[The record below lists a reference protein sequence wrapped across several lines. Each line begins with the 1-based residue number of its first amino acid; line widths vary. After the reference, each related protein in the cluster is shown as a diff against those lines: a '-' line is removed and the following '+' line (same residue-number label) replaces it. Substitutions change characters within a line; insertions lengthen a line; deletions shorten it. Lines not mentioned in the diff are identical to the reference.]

1 MNSGQSNSYIAMR
14 IDEIV
19 DASYVFSK
27 IHESTGIFM
36 DIKTLWGLRVQ
47 EYYKKMFRYYSI
59 IGANV
64 VYFFL
69 IISSIFIYYFNLFLQ
84 WIPPQISVEVILS
97 LFVTYILIQ
106 TKVRTFTKRADIMF
120 LLPLE
125 WGLKSYFIKSLIYS
139 FVIDVIKLVSFIT
152 VFLSLFLHTTNVNLP
167 FLFFIVGIAAY
178 NILMKWDE
186 QWLENHV
193 QFVLHRLNRFF
204 SIYLMCYFLLKND
217 WIFTLVLMSINFVYL
232 IYFIEKKRNLN
243 WQWLIDEEES
253 ALLQNFKFINFFMD
267 VPNLKRSFRNRR
279 LLTLILKRYIPYS
292 QSSTFVYLYSHLFVR
307 YNDYFYLYLRL
318 TLIGIF
324 VNYAIPTS
332 GWIFNLLILF
342 MTGLQVIPLQHEI
355 KQSAL
360 LYPISKSQINNSFLV
375 FVLVILYA
383 QLFILYFTMLIHTS
397 TAKICYLLIGSLFV
411 YVFVY
416 FFVPKR
422 VNVSGSTLKE

>member
-1 MNSGQSNSYIAMR
+1 
-14 IDEIV
+14 
-19 DASYVFSK
+19 
-27 IHESTGIFM
+27 M
-36 DIKTLWGLRVQ
+36 DIKSLWGLRVQ
-47 EYYKKMFRYYSI
+47 EFYRKMFRYYSI

-64 VYFFL
+64 VYFF
-69 IISSIFIYYFNLFLQ
+69 IFISIIFIYYFNLFFQ

-106 TKVRTFTKRADIMF
+106 TKVRTFVKRADIIF

-125 WGLKSYFIKSLIYS
+125 VKLKSYFIKSLIYS
-139 FVIDVIKLVSFIT
+139 LVIDVIKLVSFIT
-152 VFLSLFLHTTNVNLP
+152 VFLSLFLHTANINLP

-178 NILMKWDE
+178 NILMKWTE
-186 QWLENHV
+186 QWLEDYV
-193 QFVLHRLNRFF
+193 QLVLHRLNRFF
-204 SIYLMCYFLLKND
+204 SIYFMCYFLFKNE
-217 WIFTLVLMSINFVYL
+217 WIFELILMSINAIFL
-232 IYFIEKKRNLN
+232 IYFIGKKRNLN
-243 WQWLIDEEES
+243 WQWLIVEEES
-253 ALLQNFKFINFFMD
+253 ALLKNFKFINFFMD

-279 LLTLILKRYIPYS
+279 LLTMILKRCIPYS
-292 QSSTFVYLYSHLFVR
+292 QSNTFVYLYSHLFVR

-332 GWIFNLLILF
+332 GWIFNILILL

-360 LYPISKSQINNSFLV
+360 LYPISKSQINNSFLK
-375 FVLVILYA
+375 FVLVILYG
-383 QLFILYFTMLIHTS
+383 QLFILYFAMFIHTS
-397 TAKICYLLIGSLFV
+397 TAKIYYLVIGSLFV

-416 FFVPKR
+416 FFVSKR

>member
-1 MNSGQSNSYIAMR
+1 MG
-14 IDEIV
+14 V
-19 DASYVFSK
+19 L
-27 IHESTGIFM
+27 M

-47 EYYKKMFRYYSI
+47 EYYRKMFRYYSI

-69 IISSIFIYYFNLFLQ
+69 IISSVFIYYFNLFLQ

-106 TKVRTFTKRADIMF
+106 TKVRTFVKRADIMF

-152 VFLSLFLHTTNVNLP
+152 VFLSLFLHTTNINLP
-167 FLFFIVGIAAY
+167 LLFFIVGIAAY
-178 NILMKWDE
+178 NILMKWTE
-186 QWLENHV
+186 QRLENHV

-204 SIYLMCYFLLKND
+204 SIYLMCYFLFKND
-217 WIFTLVLMSINFVYL
+217 WIFELVLMSVNFVYL
-232 IYFIEKKRNLN
+232 IYFIGKKRNLN
-243 WQWLIDEEES
+243 WQWLIAEEES
-253 ALLQNFKFINFFMD
+253 ALLRNFKFINIFMD

-279 LLTLILKRYIPYS
+279 LLTIIVKRCIRFS
-292 QSSTFVYLYSHLFVR
+292 QSSTFMYLYSHLFIR

-324 VNYAIPTS
+324 VNYAMPTS

-342 MTGLQVIPLQHEI
+342 MTGFQVIPLQHEI
-355 KQSAL
+355 KQSVL
-360 LYPISKSQINNSFLV
+360 LYPISKSQIKDSFLK

-383 QLFILYFTMLIHTS
+383 QFFILYFAMFIHTS
-397 TAKICYLLIGSLFV
+397 TAKIYYLVIGSLFV

-416 FFVPKR
+416 FFVSKR
-422 VNVSGSTLKE
+422 VNISGSAFKE

>member
-1 MNSGQSNSYIAMR
+1 MG
-14 IDEIV
+14 V
-19 DASYVFSK
+19 L
-27 IHESTGIFM
+27 M

-47 EYYKKMFRYYSI
+47 EFYRKMFRYYSI

-97 LFVTYILIQ
+97 LFVTFILMQ
-106 TKVRTFTKRADIMF
+106 TKVRTFIKRADIVF

-125 WGLKSYFIKSLIYS
+125 WKLKSYFIKSLVYS
-139 FVIDVIKLVSFIT
+139 FVIDFIKSLSLIT
-152 VFLSLFLHTTNVNLP
+152 ILLSLFLHKTNISLP
-167 FLFFIVGIAAY
+167 VFFLIVGIVSY
-178 NILMKWDE
+178 NILMKWTE
-186 QWLENHV
+186 QWLKNHV

-204 SIYLMCYFLLKND
+204 SIYLMCYFLFKND
-217 WIFTLVLMSINFVYL
+217 WVFELVLMSINFVYL
-232 IYFIEKKRNLN
+232 IYFIGKKRNLN
-243 WQWLIDEEES
+243 WQWLIVEEES
-253 ALLQNFKFINFFMD
+253 ALLRNFKFINIFMD

-279 LLTLILKRYIPYS
+279 LLTMILKRCIPYS

-324 VNYAIPTS
+324 VNYVIPTS

-342 MTGLQVIPLQHEI
+342 MTGYQVIPLQHEI
-355 KQSAL
+355 KQSVL
-360 LYPISKSQINNSFLV
+360 LYPISKTQINDSFLK
-375 FVLVILYA
+375 FVLVVLYA
-383 QLFILYFTMLIHTS
+383 QLFILYFAMFIYTS
-397 TAKICYLLIGSLFV
+397 TAKIYYLVIGSLFV

-416 FFVPKR
+416 FFVSKR
-422 VNVSGSTLKE
+422 VNVSGSALKE

>member
-1 MNSGQSNSYIAMR
+1 
-14 IDEIV
+14 
-19 DASYVFSK
+19 
-27 IHESTGIFM
+27 M

-47 EYYKKMFRYYSI
+47 EFYRKMFRYYSI

-84 WIPPQISVEVILS
+84 WIPPQISVEGILS
-97 LFVTYILIQ
+97 LFVTFILIQ
-106 TKVRTFTKRADIMF
+106 TKVRTFIKRADIVF

-125 WGLKSYFIKSLIYS
+125 WKLKPYFIKSLVYS
-139 FVIDVIKLVSFIT
+139 FVIDVIKLLSFIT
-152 VFLSLFLHTTNVNLP
+152 VFLSLFLKTIYLD
-167 FLFFIVGIAAY
+167 FSILFFIVGIVAH

-193 QFVLHRLNRFF
+193 QFVVHRLNRFF
-204 SIYLMCYFLLKND
+204 SIYLMCYYLFKND
-217 WIFTLVLMSINFVYL
+217 WIFAFVLMSVNFVYL
-232 IYFIEKKRNLN
+232 IYFIGEKRNLN
-243 WQWLIDEEES
+243 WHWLIEEEES
-253 ALLQNFKFINFFMD
+253 ALLKNFKFINFFMD

-279 LLTLILKRYIPYS
+279 FLTMILKRCIPYS

-318 TLIGIF
+318 TVIGML
-324 VNYAIPTS
+324 VSYAMPIS

-342 MTGLQVIPLQHEI
+342 MTGFQLIPLQHEI

-360 LYPISKSQINNSFLV
+360 IYPISESQKNDSFLK
-375 FVLVILYA
+375 FVLFVLYA
-383 QLFILYFTMLIHTS
+383 QFFILYFAMFIHTF
-397 TAKICYLLIGSLFV
+397 TAKIYYLVIGSLFV

-416 FFVPKR
+416 FFVSKR
-422 VNVSGSTLKE
+422 VNISGSVLKE

>member
-1 MNSGQSNSYIAMR
+1 MNSGQSNSYIAVR

-19 DASYVFSK
+19 DVSYVFSK

-47 EYYKKMFRYYSI
+47 EYYRKMFRYYSI

-84 WIPPQISVEVILS
+84 WIPPQIPVEVILS

-125 WGLKSYFIKSLIYS
+125 WGLKSYFIKSLIYN

-152 VFLSLFLHTTNVNLP
+152 VFLSLFLHTTNINLT
-167 FLFFIVGIAAY
+167 FLFFIVGITAY

-193 QFVLHRLNRFF
+193 QFMLHRLNRFF
-204 SIYLMCYFLLKND
+204 SIYLMCYFLLKNE
-217 WIFTLVLMSINFVYL
+217 WIFSLILMSVNFVYFT
-232 IYFIEKKRNLN
+232 YFIGKKRNLN
-243 WQWLIDEEES
+243 WQWLIDEEER

-279 LLTLILKRYIPYS
+279 LLTLILKRCIPYS
-292 QSSTFVYLYSHLFVR
+292 QSSAFVYLYSYLFVR

-342 MTGLQVIPLQHEI
+342 ITGLQVIPLQHEI

-375 FVLVILYA
+375 FVLVILYT
-383 QLFILYFTMLIHTS
+383 QLFILYFAMLIHTS
-397 TAKICYLLIGSLFV
+397 TAKIYYLLIGSLFV

-416 FFVPKR
+416 FFVSKR
-422 VNVSGSTLKE
+422 VNVSGST